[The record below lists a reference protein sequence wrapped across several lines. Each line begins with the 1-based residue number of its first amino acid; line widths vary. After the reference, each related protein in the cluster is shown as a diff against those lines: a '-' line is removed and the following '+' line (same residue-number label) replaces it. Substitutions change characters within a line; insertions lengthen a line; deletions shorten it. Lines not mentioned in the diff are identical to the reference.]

1 MVLQAKVNV
10 EYVPLDCPPLKS
22 RDGQSEMVGSHLEV
36 KESFVWNCTTI
47 LASVSF
53 SEPWA
58 FSFFFLAVEPQ

>member
-1 MVLQAKVNV
+1 MVFQAKVSV

-22 RDGQSEMVGSHLEV
+22 RDGQSEMVCSHLEA
-36 KESFVWNCTTI
+36 KGSFVWNCTTI

-58 FSFFFLAVEPQ
+58 FSFFLLAVEPQ